1 MRAKKSIYHQ
11 LETTNAFSYKGDE
24 DNTQS
29 SDYINI
35 HVKTKV
41 MDIRWVYS
49 PTSSFSKTR
58 DFSELIQSFGELESE
73 EELGTDFVKA
83 VEEILE
89 QKYFRVIIFA
99 VVIPYFIY
107 WGVHN
112 ITMSLYYLEY
122 LKADVENQGKYMV
135 RIL

>member
-1 MRAKKSIYHQ
+1 
-11 LETTNAFSYKGDE
+11 
-24 DNTQS
+24 
-29 SDYINI
+29 
-35 HVKTKV
+35 